1 MLLNDINEQLH
12 KVFVNG
18 KLPNMIY
25 INKQESGRNKV
36 ERPLHKHDSVC
47 EIVLVYKGTGTY
59 LLNNTRYPIKEGDIV
74 FYNQG
79 DLHEISSSLDTEIGD
94 YCLGIANLRL
104 PHLRY
109 NQLIPDGETPVRYC
123 GNLFASLKNICQ
135 EIYTLS
141 NSNVD
146 TNLATQLLCASFII
160 TALQTSLIEEKA
172 YKSKDELFMTRI
184 LSYLNTNYKETIL
197 IEDIAKELGCS
208 ISYISHLFKKS
219 TGITPIQYV
228 IRRRIGLAQTMLIST
243 DYTITYIATA
253 VGYEN
258 TNYFIRLFT
267 KIIGISPAKY
277 RKFYLKELRGAR
289 NQN

>member
-1 MLLNDINEQLH
+1 MLLNNINQQLQA
-12 KVFVNG
+12 VFVHG
-18 KLPNMIY
+18 KLPNMVY

-47 EIVLVYKGTGTY
+47 EIVVVYKGTGTY
-59 LLNNTRYPIKEGDIV
+59 LLNTKRYPIKEGDII

-79 DLHEISSSLDTEIGD
+79 DLHEISSSLDTEIDD
-94 YCLGIANLRL
+94 YCIGIANLNL
-104 PHLRY
+104 KNMRY
-109 NQLIPDGETPVRYC
+109 NQLIHDDEMPVRYC
-123 GNLFASLKNICQ
+123 GKLFSSLKSMC
-135 EIYTLS
+135 EEMYTLS
-141 NSNVD
+141 NLNED

-172 YKSKDELFMTRI
+172 YKTKDELFMTRI
-184 LSYLNTNYKETIL
+184 LSYLNTNFKETIL
-197 IEDIAKELGCS
+197 IEDIAIKLGCS
-208 ISYISHLFKKS
+208 VSYISHLFKKS

-228 IRRRIGLAQTMLIST
+228 IRRRIGLAQTLLIST
-243 DYTITYIATA
+243 NYTITYIATV

-277 RKFYLKELRGAR
+277 RKFYLKELRGIR
-289 NQN
+289 HQS

>member
-1 MLLNDINEQLH
+1 MLLDDIHQQLP
-12 KVFVNG
+12 KIFING

-25 INKQESGRNKV
+25 INKQESGRNKI

-59 LLNNTRYPIKEGDIV
+59 LLNNERYPIKEGDII

-94 YCLGIANLRL
+94 YCIGIANLRL
-104 PHLRY
+104 KDMRY
-109 NQLIPDGETPVRYC
+109 NQLIPDDEYPIRYC
-123 GNLFASLKNICQ
+123 GNLFSSLKNMCEQ
-135 EIYTLS
+135 MYTLS
-141 NSNVD
+141 NLNENM
-146 TNLATQLLCASFII
+146 NLATQLLCASFII
-160 TALQTSLIEEKA
+160 TSLQTALIEEQTHKT
-172 YKSKDELFMTRI
+172 KDELFMTRI
-184 LSYLNTNYKETIL
+184 LTYLNTNYKENIL

-208 ISYISHLFKKS
+208 TSYVSHLFKKS
-219 TGITPIQYV
+219 TGITPIQYI
-228 IRRRIGLAQTMLIST
+228 IRRRIGLAQTLLIST
-243 DYTITYIATA
+243 DYSITYIATM

-267 KIIGISPAKY
+267 KTIGISPAKY